1 MLTRGKYL
9 FVNLVELEGKIVKL
23 WRYIML
29 RILLIIP
36 TLFILLSVVFVLLRM
51 IGDPII
57 AMVGMRAPPSVIAA
71 MREQAGLN
79 KPLYQQYIDYILGI
93 FRGDFGTTMSVDH
106 RPVISV
112 IMERFPATLELTIAA
127 FLVSVIIGLVTGA
140 IAAWKRGTLD
150 TTMRLYSIVSYA
162 LFIPWFGLV
171 LQLIFGVYLKV
182 LPIGQ
187 MADPGLSPPHYTGI
201 YVIDSIIAGRM
212 DMLISALRHLVLPA
226 VTLGVVLSGV
236 YTRLLRNNM
245 IDVMNQDFILAYFA
259 RGVRDRKVL
268 LHSLKNA
275 FIPLVTM
282 MGLQFAILLTGAILT
297 ETTFSWPGL
306 GTMIVERIQY
316 TDYTAVQGAVVFFAL
331 FVAVTNVI
339 IDIIYAFLDPRIS
352 Y

>member
-1 MLTRGKYL
+1 M
-9 FVNLVELEGKIVKL
+9 KIFIYGSYRLKGEDVKL
-23 WRYIML
+23 WQYIVL
-29 RILLIIP
+29 RVLLIIP
-36 TLFILLSVVFVLLRM
+36 TLFILLSIVFVLLRM

-79 KPLYQQYIDYILGI
+79 KPLYQQYVNYIFGI
-93 FRGDFGTTMSVDH
+93 LRGDFGTTMSVDH

-127 FLVSVIIGLVTGA
+127 FLVSVIIGLVTGTV
-140 IAAWKRGTLD
+140 AAWKRGLLD

-162 LFIPWFGLV
+162 LFIPWFGLM
-171 LQLIFGVYLKV
+171 LQLVFGVYLKI

-187 MADPGLSPPHYTGI
+187 RADPGLTPPYYTGL
-201 YVIDSIIAGRM
+201 YVVDSIIAGRF
-212 DMLISALRHLVLPA
+212 DMLMSALKHLILPA
-226 VTLGVVLSGV
+226 ITLGVVLSGV

-245 IDVMNQDFILAYFA
+245 IDVMGQDFILAYFA
-259 RGVRDRKVL
+259 RGIRDRKVL
-268 LHSLKNA
+268 IHSLKNA

-316 TDYTAVQGAVVFFAL
+316 TDYTAVQGAVVFFAI